1 MALITWH
8 VLIGQRRVAQCLRRS
23 VGFEVSSIVFIFR
36 VSHFQ
41 VGAISNAYAFI
52 IFIGY
57 ISFLFQFCTIFIFFF
72 TLLPFL
78 LYVIANLEHSNPFNS
93 VVFFNKLHFF
103 NKNLIHIYIYIYE
116 SVYSIMGSI
125 SSKVF

>member
-41 VGAISNAYAFI
+41 YQDSRRMLLWNRAIRDFDAVAGS
-52 IFIGY
+52 GKKG
-57 ISFLFQFCTIFIFFF
+57 
-72 TLLPFL
+72 
-78 LYVIANLEHSNPFNS
+78 VIASIRAILKLRQNPKS
-93 VVFFNKLHFF
+93 
-103 NKNLIHIYIYIYE
+103 
-116 SVYSIMGSI
+116 SCG
-125 SSKVF
+125 SKVTRDTKEFYFEEFKVN